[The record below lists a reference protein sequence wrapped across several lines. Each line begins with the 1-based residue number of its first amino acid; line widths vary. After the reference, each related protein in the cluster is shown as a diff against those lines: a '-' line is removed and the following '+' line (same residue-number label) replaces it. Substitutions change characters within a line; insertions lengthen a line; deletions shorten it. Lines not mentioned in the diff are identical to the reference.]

1 MRGASIEM
9 VDGPLGQRAMREE
22 EIVLELSEG
31 ALEVSRVEKLE
42 LSGELIFDLR
52 RDGGLS
58 EDALER
64 GEREVVVLVDG
75 AAGAG
80 F

>member
-1 MRGASIEM
+1 MGA
-9 VDGPLGQRAMREE
+9 E
-22 EIVLELSEG
+22 EIVLEVSEG

-42 LSGELIFDLR
+42 LSGELVFDLR
-52 RDGGLS
+52 RDGGLN
-58 EDALER
+58 EDALE
-64 GEREVVVLVDG
+64 GGLGEVVVLVDG